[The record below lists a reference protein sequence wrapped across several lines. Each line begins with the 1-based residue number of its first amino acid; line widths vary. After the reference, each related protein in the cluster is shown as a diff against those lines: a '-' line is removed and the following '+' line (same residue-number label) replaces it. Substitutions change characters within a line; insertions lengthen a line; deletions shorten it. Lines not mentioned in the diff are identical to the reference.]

1 MSAPQQETENCV
13 AHNGS
18 IVPIPNKD
26 IMVQAWYQGGLSVI
40 DFTDSENPLEIA
52 YFDRGPISDE
62 KLVTGGYWS
71 AYFYEGNIYATEIA
85 RGLDVFKLIPSKFL
99 TEGDI
104 SKASRASPI
113 IGPKRLF
120 NPQQQIPMTWRDNDI
135 TQ

>member
-18 IVPIPNKD
+18 IIPIPNKD
-26 IMVQAWYQGGLSVI
+26 IMVQAWYQGGLSVL
-40 DFTDSENPLEIA
+40 DFTDSENPIEIA

-85 RGLDVFKLIPSKFL
+85 RGLDVFQLTPSTFL
-99 TEGDI
+99 TKDEI
-104 SKASRASPI
+104 TAATYAFPE
-113 IGPKRLF
+113 IGPSRLF
-120 NPQQQIPMTWRDNDI
+120 NPQQQIPMTWRD
-135 TQ
+135 Q

>member
-26 IMVQAWYQGGLSVI
+26 IMVQAWYQGGLSVL
-40 DFTDSENPLEIA
+40 DFTDSENPIEIA

-85 RGLDVFKLIPSKFL
+85 RGLDVFQLTPSNFL
-99 TEGDI
+99 TKDEI
-104 SKASRASPI
+104 SAATYAFPE
-113 IGPKRLF
+113 IGPSRLF
-120 NPQQQIPMTWRDNDI
+120 NPQQQIPMTWRE
-135 TQ
+135 Q

>member
-26 IMVQAWYQGGLSVI
+26 IMVQAWYQGGLSVL
-40 DFTDSENPLEIA
+40 DFTDSENPIEIA

-85 RGLDVFKLIPSKFL
+85 RGLDVFQLTPSNFL
-99 TEGDI
+99 TKDEI
-104 SKASRASPI
+104 AAATYAFPE
-113 IGPKRLF
+113 IGPSRLF
-120 NPQQQIPMTWRDNDI
+120 NPQQQIPMTWRE
-135 TQ
+135 Q

>member
-26 IMVQAWYQGGLSVI
+26 IMVQAWYQGGLSVL
-40 DFTDSENPLEIA
+40 DFTDSENPIEIA

-85 RGLDVFKLIPSKFL
+85 RGLDVFQLTPSNFL
-99 TEGDI
+99 TKDEI
-104 SKASRASPI
+104 TAATYAFPE
-113 IGPKRLF
+113 IGPSRLF
-120 NPQQQIPMTWRDNDI
+120 NPQQQIPMTWRE
-135 TQ
+135 Q